1 MIKTKSL
8 IRRQKNDAFAII
20 MNHCEMFCTS
30 DGPFRLQ
37 QHAQYGFKHVVPATG
52 VLQQTPGHRYLLNR
66 TFIKLSN

>member
-37 QHAQYGFKHVVPATG
+37 QHAQYGFKPMVTAPG
-52 VLQQTPGHRYLLNR
+52 VLQQSPGHRYLLNR
-66 TFIKLSN
+66 TFMNLCN